1 MLKKIVIGISI
12 ALVVI
17 GLVVVAVIFRS
28 RALNSGPVPEAAGT
42 LTTTATG
49 TPQTAT
55 KTVCGNGICELGE
68 NPSCAA
74 DCAAKLADFFTTLDA
89 SEVAPDH
96 LTVTW
101 TGTEPTTG
109 IVKYGKTDQ
118 FELGT
123 VTDSTAAL
131 SHSDKFTG
139 LAAGTVYYFQVTA
152 KTAGGTEKVV
162 KSKFETG
169 AAALVPRTTENVYER
184 GARLSA
190 VILKG
195 KSAEDLIAPGESR
208 LLTREEKG
216 YLGYVKDRDILA
228 TSVKVGDAWVV
239 QLGLD
244 INAADSDHD
253 GLTDDMEAKL
263 GTDPHNPDTDDDGM
277 SDGFEVYVTKTNPL
291 DPKSF

>member
-1 MLKKIVIGISI
+1 MLKKIVIGVSI
-12 ALVVI
+12 AIVVI
-17 GLVVVAVIFRS
+17 GLIAAAVVFRS
-28 RALNSGPVPEAAGT
+28 RALNSGTAPGATGAP
-42 LTTTATG
+42 TTAATG
-49 TPQTAT
+49 TPQTAA

-68 NPSCAA
+68 NPTCAA
-74 DCAAKLADFFTTLDA
+74 DCAVKLAGFFTTLDA

-96 LTVTW
+96 LTITW
-101 TGTEPTTG
+101 AGSEPTTG
-109 IVKYGKTDQ
+109 IVKYGQTDQ

-123 VTDSTAAL
+123 VTDSTSAL

-139 LAAGTVYYFQVTA
+139 LAAGTVYSFQVTA
-152 KTAGGTEKVV
+152 KTVNGTEKAVEA
-162 KSKFETG
+162 KFETG
-169 AAALVPRTTENVYER
+169 AAALVTRTTENVYER
-184 GARLSA
+184 GARLSG

-195 KSAEDLIAPGESR
+195 KSVEDLIAQGESR

-228 TSVKVGDAWVV
+228 TSVKVGGVWTV

-244 INAADSDHD
+244 ANAADSDHD
-253 GLTDDMEAKL
+253 GLPDDMETKL

-291 DPKSF
+291 DSKLF